1 MSVYK
6 PKGSPFYQ
14 YDFQLGGDRF
24 SGSTKCTNERDAR
37 AVEKAEREK
46 AKQAQAA
53 ARAASASLKIND
65 VAGRYWQ
72 EVGQHHAGKANTWR
86 DLERLVE
93 YFGPETLLT
102 EIDDNAVA
110 TLVAWRRGHRVTR
123 TTKKPRPKGAPP
135 LPLISNA
142 TVNRSTTEVLKK
154 LFTRAKAWGVR
165 FDHEPNWKMHW
176 LAEPQE
182 RVRELVGDEA
192 DRIEAA
198 TRDDYGPFFA
208 FARASG
214 LRLKECL
221 LKWSEVD
228 WGARRIRKPGKGGK
242 LVTTPITNAIR
253 EILWPLQGHHPEHVF
268 TYEAVS
274 TRPGRVRGQRYPITY
289 QGVKTAWRRL
299 RRTAGVQGFRFH
311 DFRHDVGTK
320 LLRQTG
326 NLKLVQR
333 ALNHADLKTTAKYAH
348 VLDSEVADALDTLH
362 REQRPSR
369 NGRSESREK
378 SRSSRRKQG

>member
-1 MSVYK
+1 MSTYR

-14 YDFQLGGDRF
+14 FDFQLGGVRF
-24 SGSTKCTNERDAR
+24 SGSTKRTNERDAR
-37 AVEKAEREK
+37 AVEKTEREK
-46 AKQAQAA
+46 ARQTQAA
-53 ARAASASLKIND
+53 ARDASTSLKLRH

-86 DLERLVE
+86 DLDRLVE

-102 EIDDNAVA
+102 EIGDDQVA
-110 TLVAWRRGHRVTR
+110 QLVAWRRGHRVQRTR
-123 TTKKPRPKGAPP
+123 RKPTKKAPP
-135 LPLISNA
+135 APTISNA

-165 FDHEPNWKMHW
+165 FEREPNWKLHR
-176 LAEPQE
+176 LPEPQE

-192 DRIEAA
+192 DRLEAA

-214 LRLKECL
+214 LRLNECL

-228 WGARRIRKPGKGGK
+228 WGARQIRKPGKGGK
-242 LVTTPITNAIR
+242 LVTVPITTAIR
-253 EILWPLQGHHPEHVF
+253 EILWPLQGQHAEHVF
-268 TYEAVS
+268 TYVATS
-274 TRPGRVRGQRYPITY
+274 TRPGRIRGQRYPVTY
-289 QGVKTAWRRL
+289 QGAKTAWRRL
-299 RRTAGVQGFRFH
+299 RRTAGVEGFRFH

-348 VLDSEVADALDTLH
+348 VLDSEVAAALDRLH
-362 REQRPSR
+362 QEQRAPQNR
-369 NGRSESREK
+369 DAESRAE
-378 SRSSRRKQG
+378 SRTTRKRPA

>member
-14 YDFQLGGDRF
+14 FDFQLGGDRF
-24 SGSTKCTNERDAR
+24 SGSTKCTNERDAA
-37 AVEKAEREK
+37 AVEKAKRKK

-53 ARAASASLKIND
+53 ARAAATSLKIND
-65 VAGRYWQ
+65 VAGRYW
-72 EVGQHHAGKANTWR
+72 EEIGQHHAGRDNTWR

-102 EIDDNAVA
+102 EIGDDEVA
-110 TLVAWRRGHRVTR
+110 KLVAWRRGHRVTR
-123 TTKKPRPKGAPP
+123 PTKKPRPKGAPP
-135 LPLISNA
+135 PPVSNA

-154 LFTRAKAWGVR
+154 LFTRAKAWGAVFPR
-165 FDHEPNWKMHW
+165 EPAWKEHW
-176 LAEPQE
+176 LPEPQE

-192 DRIEAA
+192 ERLEEA

-208 FARASG
+208 FAGASG
-214 LRLKECL
+214 LRLRECL

-228 WGARRIRKPGKGGK
+228 WGARRIRKLGKGGK
-242 LVTTPITNAIR
+242 LVTVPITAAIR
-253 EILWPLQGHHPEHVF
+253 EILWPLQGHHAEYVF
-268 TYEAVS
+268 TYVAVS
-274 TRPGRVRGQRYPITY
+274 TRPGRIRGQRYPVTY
-289 QGVKTAWRRL
+289 QGAKTAWRRL

-348 VLDSEVADALDTLH
+348 VLDSEVADALDRLH
-362 REQRPSR
+362 EQQRAPQKR
-369 NGRSESREK
+369 DAESREN
-378 SRSSRRKQG
+378 SRSDRKRRA